1 MPTISANVIQ
11 DAFGPLI
18 KVFET
23 ILVFI
28 HAHIT
33 GGSWGLAIIGLTIV
47 VRAALVPLTLK
58 QFSSMAKLQ
67 ALGPELKE
75 LQKRYK
81 DDKQKLNEE
90 MMKFYK
96 ANEVNPFG
104 SCLPLVLQ
112 LPVFLSLFYMLRVD
126 LKKHICG
133 AALQAH
139 HITSQAAIAKQ
150 SCGAI
155 DANSG
160 KFLFIPDITTAA
172 SGVVLAVLIVLYVGS
187 QLVSSLLTT
196 ATVDKN
202 QRMLM
207 LGLPFVFSIFI
218 ARFPAGLLVY
228 WITTN
233 LWTVGQQ
240 YIVRRRAAPI
250 LPAAVAV
257 AVGGGGAGGK
267 AKAKAIAP
275 AEKAEPQGLM
285 ARLAA
290 TRDAARSAV
299 SGASQAGAPAKNGR
313 AAPRGSAGG
322 RGKTD
327 PPKPTRAGSKAT
339 AADTKEVPARRGP
352 RGSAVAKASPTN
364 GAAGKAAGG
373 RAATGKAPKAPA
385 ARSATGKTPT
395 GKTPSAKPSAAK
407 PSAAA
412 PRGGRG
418 AAKAD
423 DAAGVPEAKE
433 EAAPPR
439 TRGSAPP
446 PPPRKK
452 KKRSGRRR

>member
-1 MPTISANVIQ
+1 MTTISANIIQ

-18 KVFET
+18 TVFET

-28 HAHIT
+28 HAHVT
-33 GGSWGLAIIGLTIV
+33 GGSWGLSIIGLTIV

-58 QFSSMAKLQ
+58 QFSSMSKLQ

-75 LQKRYK
+75 LQKRFK
-81 DDKQKLNEE
+81 DDKQRLNEE

-96 ANEVNPFG
+96 ENEVNPFG
-104 SCLPLVLQ
+104 SCLPLVMQ

-133 AALQAH
+133 AALTAH
-139 HITSQAAIAKQ
+139 HIVTQTAIAKQ

-155 DANSG
+155 DPHSG
-160 KFLFIPDITTAA
+160 KFLFIPDITSAA

-218 ARFPAGLLVY
+218 ARFPAGLIVY

-240 YIVRRRAAPI
+240 YIVRRRAGPI
-250 LPAAVAV
+250 V
-257 AVGGGGAGGK
+257 AVGGTAAVAGGRPGRG
-267 AKAKAIAP
+267 ASSRAAAVP
-275 AEKAEPQGLM
+275 AVEKPAPQGML

-299 SGASQAGAPAKNGR
+299 TGVSSAEGSSKNGR
-313 AAPRGSAGG
+313 AGATKGARPPAAGKPDRAGTAKPSGSRPPRGGDGKSPGGSSGAG
-322 RGKTD
+322 
-327 PPKPTRAGSKAT
+327 
-339 AADTKEVPARRGP
+339 
-352 RGSAVAKASPTN
+352 AKAGAAGTAPAK
-364 GAAGKAAGG
+364 GAAGKAA
-373 RAATGKAPKAPA
+373 AAKGPA
-385 ARSATGKTPT
+385 AKRG
-395 GKTPSAKPSAAK
+395 SAKTGSEAAPVSPPADGDGAAASGPGK
-407 PSAAA
+407 SAA
-412 PRGGRG
+412 PRGRG
-418 AAKAD
+418 A
-423 DAAGVPEAKE
+423 V
-433 EAAPPR
+433 
-439 TRGSAPP
+439 PP

>member
-139 HITSQAAIAKQ
+139 HITTQTAIAKQ

-155 DANSG
+155 DPNSG

-172 SGVVLAVLIVLYVGS
+172 SGAVLAVLIVLYVGS

-250 LPAAVAV
+250 LPAGVPVA
-257 AVGGGGAGGK
+257 GGDRGGGK
-267 AKAKAIAP
+267 AKP
-275 AEKAEPQGLM
+275 AAVEKAETQGLM
-285 ARLAA
+285 ARLTA

-299 SGASQAGAPAKNGR
+299 TGVSQSDPPAKNGR
-313 AAPRGSAGG
+313 AAPRA
-322 RGKTD
+322 
-327 PPKPTRAGSKAT
+327 P
-339 AADTKEVPARRGP
+339 
-352 RGSAVAKASPTN
+352 
-364 GAAGKAAGG
+364 AGG
-373 RAATGKAPKAPA
+373 RAKADAAKPTRGGASAGAAGTKAAQAKRATRGNAAATGSRTNGAPGEAATAKAATAKPRTGKTAAAKPATVKPPTGKAP
-385 ARSATGKTPT
+385 
-395 GKTPSAKPSAAK
+395 AAK

-418 AAKAD
+418 AAKSGVAAD
-423 DAAGVPEAKE
+423 VPAAKGD
-433 EAAPPR
+433 EAATPR
-439 TRGSAPP
+439 ARGSAPP

>member
-1 MPTISANVIQ
+1 MTTISANIIQ

-18 KVFET
+18 TVFET

-28 HAHIT
+28 HAHVT
-33 GGSWGLAIIGLTIV
+33 GGSWGLSIIGLTIV

-58 QFSSMAKLQ
+58 QFSSMSKLQ

-75 LQKRYK
+75 LQKRFK
-81 DDKQKLNEE
+81 DDKQRLNEE

-96 ANEVNPFG
+96 ENEVNPFG
-104 SCLPLVLQ
+104 SCLPLVMQ

-133 AALQAH
+133 AALTAH
-139 HITSQAAIAKQ
+139 HIVTQTAIAKQ

-155 DANSG
+155 DPHSG
-160 KFLFIPDITTAA
+160 KFLFIPDITSAA

-218 ARFPAGLLVY
+218 ARFPAGLIVY

-240 YIVRRRAAPI
+240 YIVRRRAGPI
-250 LPAAVAV
+250 V
-257 AVGGGGAGGK
+257 AVGGTAAVAARPGRGAAGR
-267 AKAKAIAP
+267 AADVP
-275 AEKAEPQGLM
+275 AADKPAPQGML

-299 SGASQAGAPAKNGR
+299 TGVSSAEGSSKNGR
-313 AAPRGSAGG
+313 AGATKASRPQAAG
-322 RGKTD
+322 
-327 PPKPTRAGSKAT
+327 KPDRTGA
-339 AADTKEVPARRGP
+339 
-352 RGSAVAKASPTN
+352 AKASGSRPPRGGDGKGPEGSSGAGAKSGGARTAPPK
-364 GAAGKAAGG
+364 GAAGKAGPAKG
-373 RAATGKAPKAPA
+373 AAAKRGPANSGSETAPA
-385 ARSATGKTPT
+385 SPPADGDGAAVSGAGK
-395 GKTPSAKPSAAK
+395 S
-407 PSAAA
+407 AA
-412 PRGGRG
+412 PRGRG
-418 AAKAD
+418 A
-423 DAAGVPEAKE
+423 V
-433 EAAPPR
+433 
-439 TRGSAPP
+439 PP

>member
-28 HAHIT
+28 HAQIT

-139 HITSQAAIAKQ
+139 HITTQTAIAKQ

-155 DANSG
+155 DPNSG

-257 AVGGGGAGGK
+257 GGGDRGGGK
-267 AKAKAIAP
+267 AKASAP
-275 AEKAEPQGLM
+275 AVDRPEPQGLM

-299 SGASQAGAPAKNGR
+299 SGVSSTGAPPKNGR
-313 AAPRGSAGG
+313 AAPRGTAERAKAETSTRKRGG
-322 RGKTD
+322 GSTSGGATNQ
-327 PPKPTRAGSKAT
+327 PPTKRAA
-339 AADTKEVPARRGP
+339 
-352 RGSAVAKASPTN
+352 RGSATSKSAPVN
-364 GAAGKAAGG
+364 GAGG
-373 RAATGKAPKAPA
+373 NPG
-385 ARSATGKTPT
+385 SAKTP
-395 GKTPSAKPSAAK
+395 AAK
-407 PSAAA
+407 PSSGPPRAARGPAKADGGGDAPEAKGEAAA
-412 PRGGRG
+412 PRSRG
-418 AAKAD
+418 A
-423 DAAGVPEAKE
+423 V
-433 EAAPPR
+433 
-439 TRGSAPP
+439 PP

>member
-18 KVFET
+18 KVFES

-28 HAHIT
+28 HAHVT

-81 DDKQKLNEE
+81 DDKQRLNEE

-96 ANEVNPFG
+96 ENEVNPFG

-139 HITSQAAIAKQ
+139 HITTQTAIAKQ

-155 DANSG
+155 DPHSG
-160 KFLFIPDITTAA
+160 KFLFIPDITSAA

-196 ATVDKN
+196 ATVDRN
-202 QRMLM
+202 QRMMM

-218 ARFPAGLLVY
+218 ARFPAGLIVY

-250 LPAAVAV
+250 VAV
-257 AVGGGGAGGK
+257 EPATAGGRRRPRQTALEVDADK
-267 AKAKAIAP
+267 P
-275 AEKAEPQGLM
+275 PGGLL
-285 ARLAA
+285 ARMAA

-299 SGASQAGAPAKNGR
+299 TGVSADDAGAKNGKTPAAKGGGRPAAKARPATKSPARGQAAGTDRDATKARPARGAKAGAAKPPGAKGPTTKPATPATRKAPAKPDGAGPGAKDDAAEPTRGR
-313 AAPRGSAGG
+313 AA
-322 RGKTD
+322 
-327 PPKPTRAGSKAT
+327 
-339 AADTKEVPARRGP
+339 
-352 RGSAVAKASPTN
+352 
-364 GAAGKAAGG
+364 
-373 RAATGKAPKAPA
+373 
-385 ARSATGKTPT
+385 
-395 GKTPSAKPSAAK
+395 
-407 PSAAA
+407 
-412 PRGGRG
+412 
-418 AAKAD
+418 
-423 DAAGVPEAKE
+423 
-433 EAAPPR
+433 
-439 TRGSAPP
+439 APP
-446 PPPRKK
+446 PSPRKK

>member
-1 MPTISANVIQ
+1 MQTILANVIQ

-18 KVFET
+18 SVFET

-81 DDKQKLNEE
+81 DDKQRLNEE

-104 SCLPLVLQ
+104 SCLPLILQ

-139 HITSQAAIAKQ
+139 HIVSQNAIAKV
-150 SCGAI
+150 SCGSI
-155 DANSG
+155 DAHSG
-160 KFLFIPDITTAA
+160 KFLFIPDITSAA
-172 SGVVLAVLIVLYVGS
+172 SGAVLAVLIVLYVGS

-196 ATVDKN
+196 ATVDRN

-218 ARFPAGLLVY
+218 ARFPAGLIVY

-240 YIVRRRAAPI
+240 YIVRKRSAPLLAVAAP
-250 LPAAVAV
+250 VS
-257 AVGGGGAGGK
+257 GGGGRGAS
-267 AKAKAIAP
+267 AAALEPA
-275 AEKAEPQGLM
+275 AEKAPAQGLM
-285 ARLAA
+285 ARMAA

-299 SGASQAGAPAKNGR
+299 TGQGGAGGSAKVTKSGGGRPSRTPASATPDGSGGKAAAPKSPRGGTPKGASGAA
-313 AAPRGSAGG
+313 
-322 RGKTD
+322 
-327 PPKPTRAGSKAT
+327 
-339 AADTKEVPARRGP
+339 
-352 RGSAVAKASPTN
+352 ASPTKA
-364 GAAGKAAGG
+364 GATRGKGAGATTGATQARPSGG
-373 RAATGKAPKAPA
+373 
-385 ARSATGKTPT
+385 
-395 GKTPSAKPSAAK
+395 AAK
-407 PSAAA
+407 P
-412 PRGGRG
+412 
-418 AAKAD
+418 AAKAGS
-423 DAAGVPEAKE
+423 DAGAGKDEASI
-433 EAAPPR
+433 PHR
-439 TRGSAPP
+439 RGAAPP